1 MKRITAAMLT
11 LAVLLICVGCAAPA
25 FVGSRQSSEYRFHLD
40 YTALNEET
48 SGELILAAGD
58 SLCVDIRQTEG
69 TVDLTVGIS
78 GEAPIYQGNDLTEI
92 QFTLNIPASGNYC
105 VSVSGHKAVGSVTV
119 EKVIP
124 DGDSPNG
131 STQPVADFDRAAAL
145 EAYQFILEQFS
156 FEHIY
161 PDGTDTGFDGSVGF
175 IEDNDF
181 ALYDVNGDG
190 LEELIIRFVTAPTE
204 AKLEIVYTFRD
215 GGPAVILS
223 AFPEVTYFSNDILQ
237 EDWFHGSDLAGEGY
251 WPYNLYRLNCD
262 GFYELFAEVN
272 MWSRDVDM
280 VNAKGD
286 PYPED
291 IDRENAGTVFIV
303 TREGK
308 TETISKSDYETW
320 LSSLLE
326 DAQQVTIPYQAMT
339 EENIRNLTR

>member
-1 MKRITAAMLT
+1 MKRVTAAMLT

-25 FVGSRQSSEYRFHLD
+25 FVGSRQSSEHRFHLD

-58 SLCVDIRQTEG
+58 SLCVDIRQSEG
-69 TVDLTVGIS
+69 
-78 GEAPIYQGNDLTEI
+78 
-92 QFTLNIPASGNYC
+92 
-105 VSVSGHKAVGSVTV
+105 TV

-124 DGDSPNG
+124 DGDAPAG
-131 STQPVADFDRAAAL
+131 STQPVADFDRSAAL

-181 ALYDVNGDG
+181 ALCDINGDG

-204 AKLEIVYTFRD
+204 AKREIVYTFRD

-251 WPYNLYRLNCD
+251 RPYNLYRLNSD
-262 GFYELFAEVN
+262 GFYEPFAEVN

-303 TREGK
+303 TRDGK
-308 TETISKSDYETW
+308 TETISKSDYEAW

-326 DAQQVTIPYQAMT
+326 DARQLTIPCQSMT